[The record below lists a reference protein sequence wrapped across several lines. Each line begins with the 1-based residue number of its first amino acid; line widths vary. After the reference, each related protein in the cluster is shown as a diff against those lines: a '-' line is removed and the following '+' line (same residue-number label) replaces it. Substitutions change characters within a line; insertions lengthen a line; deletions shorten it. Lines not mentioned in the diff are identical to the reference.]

1 MKAIRKAAFCAAAIM
16 LAASLSA
23 CSGRDDKAGSSGKST
38 GMDAAAITPSSSPD
52 HSIGGQEPTESPSP
66 SASAPKPAETPS
78 PSASTPKESGSPSPS
93 ASAPKPAASG
103 KPSASPSTNTAT
115 AAPALGEKSLT
126 AYFGFADETGTKLM
140 IVPDI
145 QGEIDPDALSSIKT
159 AAGAGGK
166 TLPVAYAGVQQGD
179 AKDNGRQTASNFV
192 HMKGYVFQ
200 VEQGTAQPNATYYML
215 RGEQA
220 PEAFFPVEDRKAAKP
235 DASLLKAIAQEKKR
249 KVDQAWTIGRIDVNG
264 KPMDLLL
271 IQFAREQKSM
281 LASLVLVPEKSKP
294 LYKDF
299 PADYDENSTWTV
311 DDGGTMNP
319 DSFSL
324 RFAAR
329 TVEGMILGME
339 WNAAEGSNSFLLQAD
354 SGKLADLG
362 IGGGRYMSP

>member
-1 MKAIRKAAFCAAAIM
+1 M

-23 CSGRDDKAGSSGKST
+23 CSGGEGKAGSSEGST
-38 GMDAAAITPSSSPD
+38 GMDAAAIVPSSSPNP
-52 HSIGGQEPTESPSP
+52 SNSAKEPAESPSP
-66 SASAPKPAETPS
+66 SASAPKQAES
-78 PSASTPKESGSPSPS
+78 PIPS
-93 ASAPKPAASG
+93 ASASKPASSG
-103 KPSASPSTNTAT
+103 KPSASPSPDPESSAS
-115 AAPALGEKSLT
+115 AVPAIGAKSLS
-126 AYFGFADETGTKLM
+126 AYFSFADETGTKLM

-145 QGEIDPDALSSIKT
+145 RGEIDPQVLSSIKT

-166 TLPVAYAGVQQGD
+166 TLPVSYAGVQQGD
-179 AKDNGRQTASNFV
+179 EKDNGRQAASNFV

-200 VEQGTAQPNATYYML
+200 VEKGNAKPNATYYML
-215 RGEQA
+215 RGQTA
-220 PEAFFPVEDRKAAKP
+220 PDAFFPVEERKDAKP
-235 DASLLKAIAQEKKR
+235 DASLLKAVAQEKKR

-264 KPMDLLL
+264 NPMDLLL
-271 IQFAREQKSM
+271 IQFARVQKSM
-281 LASLVLVPEKSKP
+281 LASLVLVPGESKP

-311 DDGGTMNP
+311 DDGGTMHP
-319 DSFSL
+319 ESFSL

-329 TVEGMILGME
+329 TGEGMVLGME

>member
-1 MKAIRKAAFCAAAIM
+1 M
-16 LAASLSA
+16 
-23 CSGRDDKAGSSGKST
+23 
-38 GMDAAAITPSSSPD
+38 
-52 HSIGGQEPTESPSP
+52 
-66 SASAPKPAETPS
+66 
-78 PSASTPKESGSPSPS
+78 
-93 ASAPKPAASG
+93 
-103 KPSASPSTNTAT
+103 
-115 AAPALGEKSLT
+115 T
-126 AYFGFADETGTKLM
+126 AYFGFADKTGTKLM

-145 QGEIDPDALSSIKT
+145 RGEIDPDALSSIKT

-215 RGEQA
+215 RGQQA
-220 PEAFFPVEDRKAAKP
+220 PEAFFPVEERKAAKP
-235 DASLLKAIAQEKKR
+235 DASLLKAVAQEKKR

-281 LASLVLVPEKSKP
+281 LASLVLVPEESKP

-329 TVEGMILGME
+329 TGEGMILGME